1 MWAIEGDRSQG
12 GLRMEDEVLRI
23 GISESDNTC
32 VLRLSG
38 ELDSYTSERLSSLP
52 LTWTFGLKK
61 IIVNLDGLEYIDSS
75 GLTVLVGMWVKAME
89 HGIRL
94 IITCRN
100 PRINRIFEITGLLN
114 LFRMDSSGPEA
125 RGLIATR
132 YRRAVLPMEDEITVV
147 STTPLRRGSLQRK
160 AI

>member
-1 MWAIEGDRSQG
+1 
-12 GLRMEDEVLRI
+12 MEDEVLRI
-23 GISESDNTC
+23 GITENGDTC

-38 ELDSYTSERLSSLP
+38 ELDSYTSDRLSGFP
-52 LTWTFGLKK
+52 LTWTLNVRK

-94 IITCRN
+94 IISCRN

-114 LFRMDSSGPEA
+114 LFRIDSSGPEA
-125 RGLIATR
+125 RGLIAAR
-132 YRRAVLPMEDEITVV
+132 YRRAVLPMEDEIKVV
-147 STTPLRRGSLQRK
+147 STSPGQPNSLQRK
-160 AI
+160 AV